1 VTAKQTEARGYQSV
15 SDAVSRAIGFVSTGS
30 PGNGGTAL
38 SVRGFSGQ
46 ESVMTL
52 YDGTR
57 LYPGAGTMKYPF
69 DSWAVDRIDV
79 LRGPARS
86 AKLIS
91 TMSF

>member
-1 VTAKQTEARGYQSV
+1 VTAKQTE
-15 SDAVSRAIGFVSTGS
+15 
-30 PGNGGTAL
+30 
-38 SVRGFSGQ
+38 
-46 ESVMTL
+46 TL